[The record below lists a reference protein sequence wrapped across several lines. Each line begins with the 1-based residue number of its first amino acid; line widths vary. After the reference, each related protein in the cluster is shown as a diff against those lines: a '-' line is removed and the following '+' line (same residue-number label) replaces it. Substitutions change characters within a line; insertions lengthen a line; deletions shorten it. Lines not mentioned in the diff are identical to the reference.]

1 MIRIMKLDTIY
12 NIIRCKGSTAMLA
25 ALTLLTAC
33 SDDLTNGSGG
43 INSGKPFELQAQIQQ
58 ENVTRANDNG
68 FADGDQ
74 IGVFVVNY
82 DNETTVPLLQLSGNH
97 ADNVRFTYDDNEYK
111 WTGSYQLYWK
121 DNKTP
126 IDVYGYY
133 PFISQISSITEQPFS
148 VERNQRDTK
157 NGEKMSGYEKSDFLW
172 AKAENIAPTE
182 ETIILKHRHIMA
194 GIEVTLVEGNGFAE
208 GEWTDAEKNVLVQ
221 NIFMTGTVN
230 LRDGSVTTSGSADNT
245 SIIPQESKGKYRAV
259 VLPQTVA
266 TGTSLFVVTVDGK
279 AMPFSR
285 TEAMD
290 YVRGKL
296 HKFTFEVNKTAA
308 SGDYELK
315 LLSDAIVNWE
325 NDPLSHNGTA
335 REYITVHVEE
345 GEYLGDV
352 IKRMG
357 IEDPSLIKN
366 LKLTGCIDDLGSF
379 DFIRSDIPNLEAINM
394 KDLRTKH
401 MPSHHRWYGEGT
413 DEYDQPNFADDYI
426 PGGWGDH
433 TDNPSVYK
441 SAFENMKYLQYV
453 VWPDHLKGIGDL
465 AFAGCPLRG
474 SIILPEGLKHIGS
487 DVFGAYGHRPNN
499 LTGELYIPSSVEY
512 IGNNVFG
519 GYDGQLCYISGE
531 VVLPREMKFLGNA
544 FYNCPR
550 LTGTI
555 RIPEG
560 LTEVNAFM
568 APNMTGDVIIP
579 QGVKKVNGIG
589 GQPSSIYFPEGVE
602 EIGTL
607 WSFDFYY
614 CFLAYKDTP
623 LRFLKGDLKLPSTLK
638 KIGDAAFYGANISH
652 VNIPRKIEIIPQ
664 LSFAYTSLIDTLTIP
679 SNVVQIK
686 DKAFAGNKYLNAII
700 LPEKL
705 EQIWGNC
712 MDGCWSLDYI
722 QCNAKV
728 PPLVEGGEFTGL
740 EKNNFTL
747 VVPEGSVDAYRNA
760 PGWKEFKRISAYRN
774 FVCRPMKGKLLN
786 KANTRTVILN
796 ADGNWEMTHCPS
808 WVHVDKTSGYKKTE
822 LTVIIDALAHGSANR
837 ADSVVFTLTDKV
849 DEEGHPITCYYKV
862 EQFDYEHE
870 EDSQLQLQKHTKGNG
885 INIVFIGDGYDA
897 EDIAT
902 RAYLNDIEEGM
913 EYFFAIEPYKTYKDY
928 FDVYIDFPLSY
939 ESGVCSSVNIWRTTK
954 FDTTYGAG
962 AGGRLKVNF
971 DDMMS
976 YVLNDVTGTVVNND
990 NVNQTL
996 IITILNSDVY
1006 EGLTC
1011 MWSSGAAIAA
1021 VPHSRYAYPNDYRGV
1036 IQHEAGGHGFGKLAD
1051 EYIYHRENIHR
1062 CPCICC
1068 PHVDDFNWG
1077 KSIGWYRNASLNGRY
1092 KEIDWTHLIFD
1103 DRYQDIVDIYDGA
1116 YYHSNGVYRSEL
1128 NSCMNNNVP
1137 YYSTISRQEMVER
1150 IMKYS
1155 GGTFDFETF
1164 VSKDSREMGDKFQ
1177 TRSGSA
1183 GSSSQAIEGNAPII
1197 VKGSPLKNLKRKV
1210 KYNTKKQEAR

>member
-1 MIRIMKLDTIY
+1 MLRIMKSNTIY
-12 NIIRCKGSTAMLA
+12 NIRSKGCAAMMA
-25 ALTLLTAC
+25 ALAVFSAC
-33 SDDLTNGSGG
+33 SDDLTNGTSLNGSGQ
-43 INSGKPFELQAQIQQ
+43 KLELQANIQQ
-58 ENVTRANDNG
+58 ENVSRANDNG

-82 DNETTVPLLQLSGNH
+82 ENETTAPVLQLSGNH

-111 WTGSYQLYWK
+111 WNGSYQLYWK

-126 IDVYGYY
+126 IGVYGYY

-172 AKAENIAPTE
+172 AKAEHIAPTDA
-182 ETIILKHRHIMA
+182 TIILKHRHIMA
-194 GIEVTLVEGNGFAE
+194 GIEVTLVEGTGFAD

-221 NIFMTGTVN
+221 NIVMAGTVN
-230 LRDGSVTTSGSADNT
+230 LRDGSVTPSGSAAGT
-245 SIIPQESKGKYRAV
+245 SIIPQEAQGKYRAV
-259 VLPQTVA
+259 VLPQSVA
-266 TGTSLFVVTVDGK
+266 GGTPLFVVTVDGK

-285 TEAMD
+285 SETMD
-290 YVRGKL
+290 YMRGKL
-296 HKFTFEVNKTAA
+296 HKFTFEVNKTAT

-357 IEDPSLIKN
+357 ISDPSLIKN
-366 LKLTGCIDDLGSF
+366 LKLTGCIDRKDNF
-379 DFIRSDIPNLEAINM
+379 DYIRKSMPYLEAINL
-394 KDLRTKH
+394 KELRTKD
-401 MPSHHRWYGEGT
+401 MPSRSHNAGGGT
-413 DEYDQPNFADDYI
+413 DEYGQPNYADDYL
-426 PGGWGDH
+426 
-433 TDNPSVYK
+433 PSL
-441 SAFENMKYLQYV
+441 AFENLLYLQYV
-453 VWPDHLKGIGDL
+453 VWPDHIKGIGNGAL
-465 AFAGCPLRG
+465 AGCPLRG
-474 SIILPEGLKHIGS
+474 SLILPEGLKYIGG
-487 DVFGAYGHRPNN
+487 DAFGAYGHQQNN
-499 LTGELYIPSSVEY
+499 LTGELYIPSTVEY
-512 IGNNVFG
+512 IGNNIFG
-519 GYDGQLCYISGE
+519 GYDSQLCYISGE
-531 VVLPREMKFLGNA
+531 VVLPHEMKYLGSA
-544 FYNCPR
+544 FFNCPR

-555 RIPEG
+555 RIPDG
-560 LTEVNAFM
+560 ITEVNAFM

-607 WSFDFYY
+607 WSFDYNY
-614 CFLAYKDTP
+614 GHVAYNSTP

-638 KIGDAAFYGANISH
+638 KIGDGAFYGANISH
-652 VNIPRKIEIIPQ
+652 VRIPEGIEIIPKY
-664 LSFAYTSLIDTLTIP
+664 SFGYTSLTDTLTIP
-679 SNVVQIK
+679 NSVVQIK
-686 DKAFAGNKYLNAII
+686 ESAFRNCKYLNAII
-700 LPEKL
+700 LPENL
-705 EQIWGNC
+705 TQIWGDC
-712 MDGCWSLDYI
+712 MNGCWSLDYI
-722 QCNAKV
+722 QCNAKE
-728 PPLVEGGEFTGL
+728 PPLVEGGEFTGI

-774 FVCRPMKGKLLN
+774 FVCRPMKAKLLN
-786 KANTRTVILN
+786 KSNVRSVILN
-796 ADGNWEMTHCPS
+796 ADGNWEMTSCPS
-808 WVHVDKTSGYKKTE
+808 WVHVDKTSGNKKTE
-822 LTVIIDALAHGSANR
+822 LSVTIDALAKGAGNR
-837 ADSVVFTLTDKV
+837 EGEVVFTLKDKV
-849 DEEGHPITCYYKV
+849 DEKGNAITCNYV
-862 EQFDYEHE
+862 VQQFDYEHE
-870 EDSQLQLQKHTKGNG
+870 EDSQVQLLKHTKGNG
-885 INIVFIGDGYDA
+885 VRIVFIGDGYDA

-902 RAYLNDIEEGM
+902 RAYLNDVEEGM
-913 EYFFAIEPYKTYKDY
+913 EYFFGIEPYKTYKEY
-928 FDVYIDFPLSY
+928 FDVYIDFPMSY
-939 ESGVCSSVNIWRTTK
+939 ESGVCSNVNIWRTTK

-962 AGGRLKVNF
+962 NNGRLKVNF

-976 YVLNDVTGTVVNND
+976 YVMNDVAGTVVNAE
-990 NVNQTL
+990 NVNKTL
-996 IITILNSDVY
+996 IISILNSDVY

-1011 MWSSGAAIAA
+1011 MWSTGAAIAA
-1021 VPHSRYAYPNDYRGV
+1021 VPHSRYGYPNDYRGL

-1051 EYIYHRENIHR
+1051 EYIYHRANIHR

-1077 KSIGWYRNASLNGRY
+1077 KSIGWYRNVSLNGRHR
-1092 KEIDWTHLIFD
+1092 EVDWSHLIFD
-1103 DRYQDIVDIYDGA
+1103 DRYQDIVDIYEGGF
-1116 YYHSNGVYRSEL
+1116 YHSEGVYRSEL

-1137 YYSTISRQEMVER
+1137 YYSTVSRQEMVER

-1164 VSKDSREMGDKFQ
+1164 VSKDSREMGDKFL

-1183 GSSSQAIEGNAPII
+1183 GGASQAIEGNAPMV

-1210 KYNTKKQEAR
+1210 KYNTKKQIAR

>member
-1 MIRIMKLDTIY
+1 MKSNTIY
-12 NIIRCKGSTAMLA
+12 NIIRYKAGAVLVSALA
-25 ALTLLTAC
+25 LFSAC
-33 SDDLTNGSGG
+33 SDDLTSGG
-43 INSGKPFELQAQIQQ
+43 DINSGKPLDLQANIQQ

-82 DNETTVPLLQLSGNH
+82 ENETTAPLLQLSGNH

-111 WTGSYQLYWK
+111 WNGSYQLYWK

-172 AKAENIAPTE
+172 AKAEHIAPTDA
-182 ETIILKHRHIMA
+182 TIILKHHHIMA
-194 GIEVTLVEGNGFAE
+194 GIEVTLVEGTGFAD

-221 NIFMTGTVN
+221 NVLMSGTVN
-230 LRDGSVTTSGSADNT
+230 LQDGSVTPVGSAVNT

-266 TGTSLFVVTVDGK
+266 AGTKLFVVTVAGK
-279 AMPFSR
+279 ALPFSR

-290 YVRGKL
+290 YMRGKL
-296 HKFTFEVNKTAA
+296 HKFTFAVNKTAA

-357 IEDPSLIKN
+357 IADPNLIKN
-366 LKLTGCIDDLGSF
+366 LKLTGCIDRKDNF
-379 DFIRSDIPNLEAINM
+379 DYIRNSMPYLEAINM
-394 KDLRTKH
+394 KELRTKQ
-401 MPSHHRWYGEGT
+401 MPSRSHNAGGGT
-413 DEYDQPNFADDYI
+413 DQYGQPNYADDYL
-426 PGGWGDH
+426 
-433 TDNPSVYK
+433 PSL
-441 SAFENMKYLQYV
+441 AFENLLYLQYV
-453 VWPDHLKGIGDL
+453 VWPDHIKGIGNGAL
-465 AFAGCPLRG
+465 AGCPLRG
-474 SIILPEGLKHIGS
+474 SLILPEGLKYIGG
-487 DVFGAYGHRPNN
+487 DAFGAYGHQQNN
-499 LTGELYIPSSVEY
+499 LTGELYIPSTVEY
-512 IGNNVFG
+512 IGNNIFG
-519 GYDGQLCYISGE
+519 GYDSQLCYISGE
-531 VVLPREMKFLGNA
+531 VVLPHEMKYLGSA
-544 FYNCPR
+544 FFNCPR

-555 RIPEG
+555 RIPDG
-560 LTEVNAFM
+560 ITEVNAFM

-607 WSFDFYY
+607 WSFDYNY
-614 CFLAYKDTP
+614 GHVAYNSTP

-638 KIGDAAFYGANISH
+638 KIGDGAFYGANISH
-652 VNIPRKIEIIPQ
+652 VRIPEGIEIIPKY
-664 LSFAYTSLIDTLTIP
+664 SFGYTSLTDTLTIP
-679 SNVVQIK
+679 NSVVQIK
-686 DKAFAGNKYLNAII
+686 ESAFRNCKYLNAII

-722 QCNAKV
+722 QCNAKE
-728 PPLVEGGEFTGL
+728 PPLVEGGEFTGI

-747 VVPEGSVDAYRNA
+747 VVPEGSVEAYRNA

-774 FVCRPMKGKLLN
+774 FVCRPMKAKLLN
-786 KANTRTVILN
+786 KANTRTVVLN
-796 ADGNWEMTHCPS
+796 ADGNWEMTSCPS
-808 WVHVDKTSGYKKTE
+808 WVHVDKTSGNKKTE
-822 LTVIIDALAHGSANR
+822 LSVTIDALAKGAGNR
-837 ADSVVFTLTDKV
+837 KDSVVFTLKDKV
-849 DEEGHPITCYYKV
+849 DENGKPITCYYKV
-862 EQFDYEHE
+862 EQFDSEYD
-870 EDSQLQLQKHTKGNG
+870 EDGQLQLQAHTKGNG
-885 INIVFIGDGYDA
+885 VKIVFIGDGYDA

-902 RAYLNDIEEGM
+902 RAYLNDVEEGM
-913 EYFFAIEPYKTYKDY
+913 EYFFGIEPYKTYKDY
-928 FDVYIDFPLSY
+928 FDVYIDFPMSY
-939 ESGVCSSVNIWRTTK
+939 ESGVCSNVNIWRTTK

-962 AGGRLKVNF
+962 NNGRLKVNF

-976 YVLNDVTGTVVNND
+976 YVLNDVTGTVVND
-990 NVNQTL
+990 ANVNQTL

-1011 MWSSGAAIAA
+1011 MWNTGAAIAA
-1021 VPHSRYAYPNDYRGV
+1021 VPHSRYGYPNDFRGL

-1051 EYIYHRENIHR
+1051 EYVYHRANIHR

-1077 KSIGWYRNASLNGRY
+1077 KSIGWYRNVSLNGRHR
-1092 KEIDWTHLIFD
+1092 EVDWSHLIFD
-1103 DRYQDIVDIYDGA
+1103 DRYQDIVDIYEGGF
-1116 YYHSNGVYRSEL
+1116 YHSEGVYRSEL

-1164 VSKDSREMGDKFQ
+1164 VSKDSREMGEKFL

-1183 GSSSQAIEGNAPII
+1183 GSASHAIEGNAPVV
-1197 VKGSPLKNLKRKV
+1197 VKGSPLKDLKRKV
-1210 KYNTKKQEAR
+1210 KYNTKKQIAR

>member
-1 MIRIMKLDTIY
+1 MM
-12 NIIRCKGSTAMLA
+12 A
-25 ALTLLTAC
+25 ALAVFSAC
-33 SDDLTNGSGG
+33 SDDLTNGTSLNGSGQ
-43 INSGKPFELQAQIQQ
+43 KLELQANIQQ
-58 ENVTRANDNG
+58 ENVSRANDNG

-82 DNETTVPLLQLSGNH
+82 ENETTAPVLQLSGNH

-111 WTGSYQLYWK
+111 WNGSYQLYWK

-172 AKAENIAPTE
+172 AKAEHIAPTDA
-182 ETIILKHRHIMA
+182 TIILKHRHIMA
-194 GIEVTLVEGNGFAE
+194 GIEVTLVEGTGFAD

-221 NIFMTGTVN
+221 NIVKAGTVN
-230 LRDGSVTTSGSADNT
+230 LRDGSVTPSGSAAGT
-245 SIIPQESKGKYRAV
+245 SIIPQEAQGKYRAV
-259 VLPQTVA
+259 VLPQSVA
-266 TGTSLFVVTVDGK
+266 GGTPLFVVTVDGK

-285 TEAMD
+285 SETMD
-290 YVRGKL
+290 YMRGKL
-296 HKFTFEVNKTAA
+296 HKFTFEVNKTAT

-357 IEDPSLIKN
+357 ISDPSLIKN
-366 LKLTGCIDDLGSF
+366 LKLTGCIDRKDNF
-379 DFIRSDIPNLEAINM
+379 DYIRKSMPYLEAINL
-394 KDLRTKH
+394 KELRTKD
-401 MPSHHRWYGEGT
+401 MPSRSHNAGGGT
-413 DEYDQPNFADDYI
+413 DEYGQPNYADDYL
-426 PGGWGDH
+426 
-433 TDNPSVYK
+433 PSL
-441 SAFENMKYLQYV
+441 AFENLLYLQYV
-453 VWPDHLKGIGDL
+453 VWPDHIKGIGNGAL
-465 AFAGCPLRG
+465 AGCPLRG
-474 SIILPEGLKHIGS
+474 SLILPEGLKYIGG
-487 DVFGAYGHRPNN
+487 DAFGAYGHQQNN
-499 LTGELYIPSSVEY
+499 LTGELYIPSTVEY
-512 IGNNVFG
+512 IGNNIFG
-519 GYDGQLCYISGE
+519 GYDSQLCYISGE
-531 VVLPREMKFLGNA
+531 VVLPHEMKYLGSA
-544 FYNCPR
+544 FFNCPR

-555 RIPEG
+555 RIPDG
-560 LTEVNAFM
+560 ITEVNAFM

-607 WSFDFYY
+607 WSFDYNY
-614 CFLAYKDTP
+614 GHVAYNSTP

-638 KIGDAAFYGANISH
+638 KIGDGAFYGANISH
-652 VNIPRKIEIIPQ
+652 VRIPEGIEIIPKY
-664 LSFAYTSLIDTLTIP
+664 SFGYTSLTDTLTIP
-679 SNVVQIK
+679 NSVVQIK
-686 DKAFAGNKYLNAII
+686 ESAFRNCKYLNAII
-700 LPEKL
+700 LPENL
-705 EQIWGNC
+705 TQIWGDC
-712 MDGCWSLDYI
+712 MNGCWSLDYI
-722 QCNAKV
+722 QCNAKE
-728 PPLVEGGEFTGL
+728 PPLVEGGEFTGI

-774 FVCRPMKGKLLN
+774 FVCRPMKAKLLN
-786 KANTRTVILN
+786 KSNVRSVILN
-796 ADGNWEMTHCPS
+796 ADGNWEMTSCPS
-808 WVHVDKTSGYKKTE
+808 WVHVDKTSGNKKTE
-822 LTVIIDALAHGSANR
+822 LSVTIDALAKGAGNR
-837 ADSVVFTLTDKV
+837 EGEVVFTLKDKV
-849 DEEGHPITCYYKV
+849 DEKGNAITCNYV
-862 EQFDYEHE
+862 VQQFDYEHE
-870 EDSQLQLQKHTKGNG
+870 EDSQVQLLKHTKGNG
-885 INIVFIGDGYDA
+885 VKIVFIGDGYDA

-902 RAYLNDIEEGM
+902 RAYLNDVEEGM
-913 EYFFAIEPYKTYKDY
+913 EYFFGIEPYKTYKEY
-928 FDVYIDFPLSY
+928 FDVYIDFPMSY
-939 ESGVCSSVNIWRTTK
+939 ESGVCSNVNIWRTTK

-962 AGGRLKVNF
+962 NNGRLKVNF

-976 YVLNDVTGTVVNND
+976 YVMNDVAGTVVNAE
-990 NVNQTL
+990 NVNKTL
-996 IITILNSDVY
+996 IISILNSDVY

-1011 MWSSGAAIAA
+1011 MWSTGAAIAA
-1021 VPHSRYAYPNDYRGV
+1021 VPHSRYGYPNDYRGL

-1051 EYIYHRENIHR
+1051 EYIYHRANIHR

-1077 KSIGWYRNASLNGRY
+1077 KSIGWYRNVSLNGRHR
-1092 KEIDWTHLIFD
+1092 EVDWSHLIFD
-1103 DRYQDIVDIYDGA
+1103 DRYQDIVDIYEGGF
-1116 YYHSNGVYRSEL
+1116 YHSEGVYRSEL

-1137 YYSTISRQEMVER
+1137 YYSTVSRQEMVER

-1164 VSKDSREMGDKFQ
+1164 VSKDSREMGDKFL

-1183 GSSSQAIEGNAPII
+1183 GGASQAIEGNAPMV

-1210 KYNTKKQEAR
+1210 KYNTKKQIAR

>member
-1 MIRIMKLDTIY
+1 MM
-12 NIIRCKGSTAMLA
+12 A
-25 ALTLLTAC
+25 ALAVFSAC
-33 SDDLTNGSGG
+33 SDDLTNGTSLNGSGQ
-43 INSGKPFELQAQIQQ
+43 KLELQANIQQ
-58 ENVTRANDNG
+58 ENVSRANDNG

-82 DNETTVPLLQLSGNH
+82 ENETTAPVLQLSGNH

-111 WTGSYQLYWK
+111 WNGSYQLYWK

-172 AKAENIAPTE
+172 AKAEHIAPTDA
-182 ETIILKHRHIMA
+182 TIILKHRHIMA
-194 GIEVTLVEGNGFAE
+194 GIEVTLVEGTGFAD

-221 NIFMTGTVN
+221 NIVMAGTVN
-230 LRDGSVTTSGSADNT
+230 LRDGSVTPSGSAAGT
-245 SIIPQESKGKYRAV
+245 SIIPQEAQGKYRAV
-259 VLPQTVA
+259 VLPQSVA
-266 TGTSLFVVTVDGK
+266 GGTPLFVVTVDGK

-285 TEAMD
+285 SETMD
-290 YVRGKL
+290 YMRGKL
-296 HKFTFEVNKTAA
+296 HKFTFEVNKTAT

-315 LLSDAIVNWE
+315 LISDAIVNWE

-357 IEDPSLIKN
+357 ISDPSLIKN
-366 LKLTGCIDDLGSF
+366 LKLTGCIDRKDNF
-379 DFIRSDIPNLEAINM
+379 DYIRKSMPYLEAINL
-394 KDLRTKH
+394 KELRTKD
-401 MPSHHRWYGEGT
+401 MPSRSHNAGGGT
-413 DEYDQPNFADDYI
+413 DEYGQPNYADDYL
-426 PGGWGDH
+426 
-433 TDNPSVYK
+433 PSL
-441 SAFENMKYLQYV
+441 AFENLLYLQYV
-453 VWPDHLKGIGDL
+453 VWPDHIKGIGNGAL
-465 AFAGCPLRG
+465 AGCPLRG
-474 SIILPEGLKHIGS
+474 SLILPEGLKYIGG
-487 DVFGAYGHRPNN
+487 DAFGAYGHQQNN
-499 LTGELYIPSSVEY
+499 LTGELYIPSTVEY
-512 IGNNVFG
+512 IGNNIFG
-519 GYDGQLCYISGE
+519 GYDSQLCYISGE
-531 VVLPREMKFLGNA
+531 VVLPHEMKYLGSA
-544 FYNCPR
+544 FFNCPR

-555 RIPEG
+555 RIPDG
-560 LTEVNAFM
+560 ITEVNAFM

-607 WSFDFYY
+607 WSFDYNY
-614 CFLAYKDTP
+614 GHVAYNSTP

-638 KIGDAAFYGANISH
+638 KIGDGAFYGANISH
-652 VNIPRKIEIIPQ
+652 VRIPEGIEIIPKY
-664 LSFAYTSLIDTLTIP
+664 SFGYTSLTDTLTIP
-679 SNVVQIK
+679 NSVVQIK
-686 DKAFAGNKYLNAII
+686 ESAFRNCKYLNAII
-700 LPEKL
+700 LPENL
-705 EQIWGNC
+705 TQIWGDC
-712 MDGCWSLDYI
+712 MNGCWSLDYI
-722 QCNAKV
+722 QCNAKE
-728 PPLVEGGEFTGL
+728 PPLVEGGEFTGI

-774 FVCRPMKGKLLN
+774 FVCRPMKAKLLN
-786 KANTRTVILN
+786 KSNVRSVILN
-796 ADGNWEMTHCPS
+796 ADGNWEMTSCPS
-808 WVHVDKTSGYKKTE
+808 WVHVDKTSGNKKTE
-822 LTVIIDALAHGSANR
+822 LSVTIDALAKGAGNR
-837 ADSVVFTLTDKV
+837 EGEVVFTLKDKV
-849 DEEGHPITCYYKV
+849 DEKGNAITCNYV
-862 EQFDYEHE
+862 VQQFDYEHE
-870 EDSQLQLQKHTKGNG
+870 EDSQVQLLKHTKGNG
-885 INIVFIGDGYDA
+885 VKIVFIGDGYDA

-902 RAYLNDIEEGM
+902 RAYLNDVEEGM
-913 EYFFAIEPYKTYKDY
+913 EYFFGIEPYKTYKEY
-928 FDVYIDFPLSY
+928 FDVYIDFPMSY
-939 ESGVCSSVNIWRTTK
+939 ESGVCSNVNIWRTTK

-962 AGGRLKVNF
+962 NNGRLKVNF

-976 YVLNDVTGTVVNND
+976 YVMNDVAGTVVNAE
-990 NVNQTL
+990 NVNKTL
-996 IITILNSDVY
+996 IISILNSDVY

-1011 MWSSGAAIAA
+1011 MWSTGAAIAA
-1021 VPHSRYAYPNDYRGV
+1021 VPHSRYGYPNDYRGL

-1051 EYIYHRENIHR
+1051 EYIYHRANIHR

-1077 KSIGWYRNASLNGRY
+1077 KSIGWYRNVSLNGRHR
-1092 KEIDWTHLIFD
+1092 EVDWSHLIFD
-1103 DRYQDIVDIYDGA
+1103 DRYQDIVDIYEGGF
-1116 YYHSNGVYRSEL
+1116 YHSEGVYRSEL

-1137 YYSTISRQEMVER
+1137 YYSTVSRQEMVER

-1164 VSKDSREMGDKFQ
+1164 VSKDSREMGDKFL

-1183 GSSSQAIEGNAPII
+1183 GGASQAIEGNAPMV

-1210 KYNTKKQEAR
+1210 KYNTKKQIAR

>member
-1 MIRIMKLDTIY
+1 MM
-12 NIIRCKGSTAMLA
+12 A
-25 ALTLLTAC
+25 ALAVFSAC
-33 SDDLTNGSGG
+33 SDDLTNGTSLNGSGQ
-43 INSGKPFELQAQIQQ
+43 KLELQANIQQ
-58 ENVTRANDNG
+58 ENVSRANDNG

-82 DNETTVPLLQLSGNH
+82 ENETTAPVLQLSGNH

-111 WTGSYQLYWK
+111 WNGSYQLYWK

-172 AKAENIAPTE
+172 AKAEHIAPTDA
-182 ETIILKHRHIMA
+182 TIILKHRHIMA
-194 GIEVTLVEGNGFAE
+194 GIEVTLVEGTGFAD

-221 NIFMTGTVN
+221 NIVMAGTVN
-230 LRDGSVTTSGSADNT
+230 LRDGSVTPSGSAAGT
-245 SIIPQESKGKYRAV
+245 SIIPQEAQGKYRAV
-259 VLPQTVA
+259 VLPQSVA
-266 TGTSLFVVTVDGK
+266 GGTPLFVVTVDGK

-285 TEAMD
+285 SETMD
-290 YVRGKL
+290 YMRGKL
-296 HKFTFEVNKTAA
+296 HKFTFEVNKTAT

-357 IEDPSLIKN
+357 ISDPSLIKN
-366 LKLTGCIDDLGSF
+366 LKLTGCIDRKDNF
-379 DFIRSDIPNLEAINM
+379 DYIRKSMPYLEAINL
-394 KDLRTKH
+394 KELRTKD
-401 MPSHHRWYGEGT
+401 MPSRSHNAGGGT
-413 DEYDQPNFADDYI
+413 DEYGQPNYADDYL
-426 PGGWGDH
+426 
-433 TDNPSVYK
+433 PSL
-441 SAFENMKYLQYV
+441 AFENLLYLQYV
-453 VWPDHLKGIGDL
+453 VWPDHIKGIGNGAL
-465 AFAGCPLRG
+465 AGCPLRG
-474 SIILPEGLKHIGS
+474 SLILPEGLKYIGG
-487 DVFGAYGHRPNN
+487 DAFGAYGHQQNN
-499 LTGELYIPSSVEY
+499 LTGELYIPSTVEY
-512 IGNNVFG
+512 IGNNIFG
-519 GYDGQLCYISGE
+519 GYDSQLCYISGE
-531 VVLPREMKFLGNA
+531 VVLPHEMKYLGSA
-544 FYNCPR
+544 FFNCPR

-555 RIPEG
+555 RIPDG
-560 LTEVNAFM
+560 ITEVNAFM

-607 WSFDFYY
+607 WSFDYNY
-614 CFLAYKDTP
+614 GHVAYNSTP

-638 KIGDAAFYGANISH
+638 KIGDGAFYGANISH
-652 VNIPRKIEIIPQ
+652 VRIPEGIEIIPKY
-664 LSFAYTSLIDTLTIP
+664 SFGYTSLTDTLTIP
-679 SNVVQIK
+679 NSVVQIK
-686 DKAFAGNKYLNAII
+686 ESAFRNCKYLNAII
-700 LPEKL
+700 LPENL
-705 EQIWGNC
+705 TQIWGDC
-712 MDGCWSLDYI
+712 MNGCWSLDYI
-722 QCNAKV
+722 QCNAKE
-728 PPLVEGGEFTGL
+728 PPLVEGGEFTGI

-774 FVCRPMKGKLLN
+774 FVCRPMKAKLLN
-786 KANTRTVILN
+786 KSNVRSVILN
-796 ADGNWEMTHCPS
+796 ADGNWEMTSCPS
-808 WVHVDKTSGYKKTE
+808 WVHVDKTSGNKKTE
-822 LTVIIDALAHGSANR
+822 LSVTIDALAKGAGNR
-837 ADSVVFTLTDKV
+837 EGEVVFTLKDKV
-849 DEEGHPITCYYKV
+849 DEKGNAITCNYV
-862 EQFDYEHE
+862 VQQFDYEHE
-870 EDSQLQLQKHTKGNG
+870 EDSQVQLLKHTKGNG
-885 INIVFIGDGYDA
+885 VKIVFIGDGYDA

-902 RAYLNDIEEGM
+902 RAYLNDVEEGM
-913 EYFFAIEPYKTYKDY
+913 EYFFGIEPYKTYKEY
-928 FDVYIDFPLSY
+928 FDVYIDFPMSY
-939 ESGVCSSVNIWRTTK
+939 ESGVCSNVNIWRTTK

-962 AGGRLKVNF
+962 NNGRLKVNF

-976 YVLNDVTGTVVNND
+976 YVMNDVAGTVVNAE
-990 NVNQTL
+990 NVNKTL
-996 IITILNSDVY
+996 IISILNSDVY

-1011 MWSSGAAIAA
+1011 MWSTGAAIAA
-1021 VPHSRYAYPNDYRGV
+1021 VPHSRYGYPNDYRGL

-1051 EYIYHRENIHR
+1051 EYIYHRANIHR

-1077 KSIGWYRNASLNGRY
+1077 KSIGWYRNVSLNGRHR
-1092 KEIDWTHLIFD
+1092 EVDWSHLIFD
-1103 DRYQDIVDIYDGA
+1103 DRYQDIVDIYEGG
-1116 YYHSNGVYRSEL
+1116 YYHSDGVYRSEL

-1137 YYSTISRQEMVER
+1137 YYSTISRQEIVER
-1150 IMKYS
+1150 IMRYS

-1164 VSKDSREMGDKFQ
+1164 VSKDSREMGDKFL
-1177 TRSGSA
+1177 TRSSFA

-1210 KYNTKKQEAR
+1210 KYNTKKQIAR

>member
-1 MIRIMKLDTIY
+1 MM
-12 NIIRCKGSTAMLA
+12 A
-25 ALTLLTAC
+25 ALAVFSAC
-33 SDDLTNGSGG
+33 SDDLTNGTSLNGSGQ
-43 INSGKPFELQAQIQQ
+43 KLELQANIQQ
-58 ENVTRANDNG
+58 ENVSRANDNG

-82 DNETTVPLLQLSGNH
+82 ENETTAPVLQLSGNH

-111 WTGSYQLYWK
+111 WNGSYQLYWK

-172 AKAENIAPTE
+172 AKAEHIAPTDA
-182 ETIILKHRHIMA
+182 TIILKHRHIMA
-194 GIEVTLVEGNGFAE
+194 GIEVTLVEGTGFAD

-221 NIFMTGTVN
+221 NIVMAGTVN
-230 LRDGSVTTSGSADNT
+230 LRDGSVTPSGSAAGT
-245 SIIPQESKGKYRAV
+245 SIIPQEAQGKYRAV
-259 VLPQTVA
+259 VLPQSVA
-266 TGTSLFVVTVDGK
+266 GGTPLFVVTVDGK

-285 TEAMD
+285 SETMD
-290 YVRGKL
+290 YMRGKL
-296 HKFTFEVNKTAA
+296 HKFTFEVNKTAT

-357 IEDPSLIKN
+357 ISDPSLIKN
-366 LKLTGCIDDLGSF
+366 LKLTGCIDRKDNF
-379 DFIRSDIPNLEAINM
+379 DYIRKSMPYLEAINL
-394 KDLRTKH
+394 KELRTKD
-401 MPSHHRWYGEGT
+401 MPSRSHNAGGGT
-413 DEYDQPNFADDYI
+413 DEYGQPNYADDYL
-426 PGGWGDH
+426 
-433 TDNPSVYK
+433 PSL
-441 SAFENMKYLQYV
+441 AFENLLYLQYV
-453 VWPDHLKGIGDL
+453 VWPDHIKGIGNGAL
-465 AFAGCPLRG
+465 AGCPLRG
-474 SIILPEGLKHIGS
+474 SLILPEGLKYIGG
-487 DVFGAYGHRPNN
+487 DAFGAYGHQQNN
-499 LTGELYIPSSVEY
+499 LTGELYIPSTVEY
-512 IGNNVFG
+512 IGNNIFG
-519 GYDGQLCYISGE
+519 GYDSQLCYISGE
-531 VVLPREMKFLGNA
+531 VVLPHEMKYLGSA
-544 FYNCPR
+544 FFNCPR

-555 RIPEG
+555 RIPDG
-560 LTEVNAFM
+560 ITEVNAFM

-607 WSFDFYY
+607 WSFDYNY
-614 CFLAYKDTP
+614 GHVAYNSTP

-638 KIGDAAFYGANISH
+638 KIGDGAFYGANISH
-652 VNIPRKIEIIPQ
+652 VRIPEGIEIIPKY
-664 LSFAYTSLIDTLTIP
+664 SFGYTSLTDTLTIP
-679 SNVVQIK
+679 NSVVQIK
-686 DKAFAGNKYLNAII
+686 ESAFRNCKYLNAII
-700 LPEKL
+700 LPENL
-705 EQIWGNC
+705 TQIWGDC
-712 MDGCWSLDYI
+712 MNGCWSLDYI
-722 QCNAKV
+722 QCNAKE
-728 PPLVEGGEFTGL
+728 PPLVEGGEFTGI

-774 FVCRPMKGKLLN
+774 FVCRPMKAKLLN
-786 KANTRTVILN
+786 KSNVRSVILN
-796 ADGNWEMTHCPS
+796 ADGNWEMTSCPS
-808 WVHVDKTSGYKKTE
+808 WVHVDKTSGNKKTE
-822 LTVIIDALAHGSANR
+822 LSVTIDALAKGAGNR
-837 ADSVVFTLTDKV
+837 EGEVVFTLKDKV
-849 DEEGHPITCYYKV
+849 DEKGNAITCNYV
-862 EQFDYEHE
+862 VQQFDYEHE
-870 EDSQLQLQKHTKGNG
+870 EDSQVQLLKHTKGNG
-885 INIVFIGDGYDA
+885 VKIVFIGDGYDA

-902 RAYLNDIEEGM
+902 RAYLNDVEEGM
-913 EYFFAIEPYKTYKDY
+913 EYFFGIEPYKTYKEY
-928 FDVYIDFPLSY
+928 FDVYIDFPMSY
-939 ESGVCSSVNIWRTTK
+939 ESGVCSNVNIWRTTK

-962 AGGRLKVNF
+962 NNGRLKVNF

-976 YVLNDVTGTVVNND
+976 YVMNDVAGTVVNAE
-990 NVNQTL
+990 NVNKTL
-996 IITILNSDVY
+996 IISILNSDVY

-1011 MWSSGAAIAA
+1011 MWSTGAAIAA
-1021 VPHSRYAYPNDYRGV
+1021 VPHSRYGYPNDYRGL

-1051 EYIYHRENIHR
+1051 EYIYHRANIHR

-1077 KSIGWYRNASLNGRY
+1077 KSIGWHRNVSLNGRHR
-1092 KEIDWTHLIFD
+1092 EVDWSHLIFD
-1103 DRYQDIVDIYDGA
+1103 DRYQDIVDIYEGGF
-1116 YYHSNGVYRSEL
+1116 YHSEGVYRSEL

-1137 YYSTISRQEMVER
+1137 YYSTVSRQEMVER

-1164 VSKDSREMGDKFQ
+1164 VSKDSREMGDKFL

-1183 GSSSQAIEGNAPII
+1183 GGASQAIEGNAPMV

-1210 KYNTKKQEAR
+1210 KYNTKKQIAR

>member
-1 MIRIMKLDTIY
+1 MM
-12 NIIRCKGSTAMLA
+12 A
-25 ALTLLTAC
+25 ALAVFSAC
-33 SDDLTNGSGG
+33 SDDLTNGTSLNGSGQ
-43 INSGKPFELQAQIQQ
+43 KLELQANIQQ
-58 ENVTRANDNG
+58 ENVSRANDNG

-82 DNETTVPLLQLSGNH
+82 ENETTAPVLQLSGNH

-111 WTGSYQLYWK
+111 WNGSYQLYWK

-172 AKAENIAPTE
+172 AKAEHIAPTDA
-182 ETIILKHRHIMA
+182 TIILKHRHIMA
-194 GIEVTLVEGNGFAE
+194 GIEVTLVEGTGFAD

-221 NIFMTGTVN
+221 NIVMAGTVN
-230 LRDGSVTTSGSADNT
+230 LRDGSVTPSGSAAGT
-245 SIIPQESKGKYRAV
+245 SIIPQEAQGKYRAV
-259 VLPQTVA
+259 VLPQSVA
-266 TGTSLFVVTVDGK
+266 GGTPLFVVTVDGK

-285 TEAMD
+285 SETMD
-290 YVRGKL
+290 YMRGKL
-296 HKFTFEVNKTAA
+296 HKFTFEVNKTAT

-357 IEDPSLIKN
+357 ISDPSLIKN
-366 LKLTGCIDDLGSF
+366 LKLTGCIDRKDNF
-379 DFIRSDIPNLEAINM
+379 DYIRKSMPYLEAINL
-394 KDLRTKH
+394 KELRTKD
-401 MPSHHRWYGEGT
+401 MPSRSHNAGGGT
-413 DEYDQPNFADDYI
+413 DEYGQPNYADDYL
-426 PGGWGDH
+426 
-433 TDNPSVYK
+433 PSL
-441 SAFENMKYLQYV
+441 AFENLLYLQYV
-453 VWPDHLKGIGDL
+453 VWPDHIKGIGNGAL
-465 AFAGCPLRG
+465 AGCPLRG
-474 SIILPEGLKHIGS
+474 SLILPEGLKYIGG
-487 DVFGAYGHRPNN
+487 DAFGAYGHQQNN
-499 LTGELYIPSSVEY
+499 LTGELYIPSTVEY
-512 IGNNVFG
+512 IGNNIFG
-519 GYDGQLCYISGE
+519 GYDSQLCYISGE
-531 VVLPREMKFLGNA
+531 VVLPHEMKYLGSA
-544 FYNCPR
+544 FFNCPR

-555 RIPEG
+555 RIPDG
-560 LTEVNAFM
+560 ITEVNAFM

-607 WSFDFYY
+607 WSFDYNY
-614 CFLAYKDTP
+614 GHVAYNSTP

-638 KIGDAAFYGANISH
+638 KIGDGAFYGANISH
-652 VNIPRKIEIIPQ
+652 VRIPEGIEIIPKY
-664 LSFAYTSLIDTLTIP
+664 SFGYTSLTDTLTIP
-679 SNVVQIK
+679 NSVVQIK
-686 DKAFAGNKYLNAII
+686 ESAFRNCKYLNAII
-700 LPEKL
+700 LPENL
-705 EQIWGNC
+705 TQIWGDC
-712 MDGCWSLDYI
+712 MNGCWSLDYI
-722 QCNAKV
+722 QCNAKE
-728 PPLVEGGEFTGL
+728 PPLVEGGEFTGI

-774 FVCRPMKGKLLN
+774 FVCRPMKAKLLN
-786 KANTRTVILN
+786 KSNVRSVILN
-796 ADGNWEMTHCPS
+796 ADGNWEMTSCPS
-808 WVHVDKTSGYKKTE
+808 WVHVDKTSGNKKTE
-822 LTVIIDALAHGSANR
+822 LSVTIDALAKGAGNR
-837 ADSVVFTLTDKV
+837 EGEVVFTLKDKV
-849 DEEGHPITCYYKV
+849 DEKGNAITCNYV
-862 EQFDYEHE
+862 VQQFDYEHE
-870 EDSQLQLQKHTKGNG
+870 EDSQVQLLKHTKGNG
-885 INIVFIGDGYDA
+885 VKIVFIGDGYDA

-902 RAYLNDIEEGM
+902 RAYLNDVEEGM
-913 EYFFAIEPYKTYKDY
+913 EYFFGIEPYKTYKEY
-928 FDVYIDFPLSY
+928 FDVYIDFPMSY
-939 ESGVCSSVNIWRTTK
+939 ESGVCSNVNIWRTTK

-962 AGGRLKVNF
+962 NNGRLKVNF

-976 YVLNDVTGTVVNND
+976 YVMNDVAGTVVNAE
-990 NVNQTL
+990 NVNKTL
-996 IITILNSDVY
+996 IISILNSDVY

-1011 MWSSGAAIAA
+1011 MWSTGAAIAA
-1021 VPHSRYAYPNDYRGV
+1021 VPHSRYGYPNDYRGL
-1036 IQHEAGGHGFGKLAD
+1036 IQHEAGGPGFGKLAD
-1051 EYIYHRENIHR
+1051 EYIYHRANIHR

-1077 KSIGWYRNASLNGRY
+1077 KSIGWYRNVSLNGRHR
-1092 KEIDWTHLIFD
+1092 EVDWSHLIFD
-1103 DRYQDIVDIYDGA
+1103 DRYQDIVDIYEGGF
-1116 YYHSNGVYRSEL
+1116 YHSEGVYRSEL

-1137 YYSTISRQEMVER
+1137 YYSTVSRQEMVER

-1164 VSKDSREMGDKFQ
+1164 VSKDSREMGDKFL

-1183 GSSSQAIEGNAPII
+1183 GGASQAIEGNAPMV

-1210 KYNTKKQEAR
+1210 KYNTKKQIAR

>member
-12 NIIRCKGSTAMLA
+12 NIIRCKGSTAILA

-82 DNETTVPLLQLSGNH
+82 DNETTAPLLQLSGNH

-182 ETIILKHRHIMA
+182 EIIILKHRHIMA
-194 GIEVTLVEGNGFAE
+194 GVEVTLVEGNGFAK
-208 GEWTDAEKNVLVQ
+208 GEWTDAEKNILVQ
-221 NIFMTGTVN
+221 NVVMSGTVN
-230 LRDGSVTTSGSADNT
+230 LRDGSVTPSGGADNT
-245 SIIPQESKGKYRAV
+245 SIIPQEAKGKYRAV

-266 TGTSLFVVTVDGK
+266 AGTTLFVVTVDGK

-325 NDPLSHNGTA
+325 NDLLSHNGTA

-345 GEYLGDV
+345 GENLGDV

-366 LKLTGCIDDLGSF
+366 LKLTGCFVGGG
-379 DFIRSDIPNLEAINM
+379 DFNYIRKNMPYLEAINM
-394 KDLRTKH
+394 KDLRTKNIRNYDWEVGWGT
-401 MPSHHRWYGEGT
+401 PPDYG
-413 DEYDQPNFADDYI
+413 PIFADDCL
-426 PGGWGDH
+426 PGCTYDEA
-433 TDNPSVYK
+433 
-441 SAFENMKYLQYV
+441 AFPGMEYLQYV
-453 VWPDHLKGIGDL
+453 VLPDHLKGIGNG

-474 SIILPEGLKHIGS
+474 SLILPEGLKYIGG
-487 DVFGAYGHRPNN
+487 GAFSSNN
-499 LTGELYIPSSVEY
+499 LTGELYIPSTVEY
-512 IGNNVFG
+512 IGDDVLG
-519 GYDGQLCYISGE
+519 GYISGE
-531 VVLPREMKFLGNA
+531 VVLPHEMKFLGNA

-579 QGVKKVNGIG
+579 QGVKKVNGIS

-607 WSFDFYY
+607 WSFDFNYGHV
-614 CFLAYKDTP
+614 AYNNTP

-638 KIGDAAFYGANISH
+638 KIGDGAFYGANISH
-652 VNIPRKIEIIPQ
+652 VSIPEGIEIIPKY
-664 LSFAYTSLIDTLTIP
+664 SFGYTSLTDTLTIP
-679 SNVVQIK
+679 NSVVQIK
-686 DKAFAGNKYLNAII
+686 DFAFRECKHLNAII

-722 QCNAKV
+722 QCNAKE
-728 PPLVEGGEFTGL
+728 PPLVEGGGFSGI

-774 FVCRPMKGKLLN
+774 FVCRPMKAKLLN
-786 KANTRTVILN
+786 KSNVRTVILN
-796 ADGNWEMTHCPS
+796 SDGNWEMTSCPS
-808 WVHVDKTSGYKKTE
+808 WVHVDKTKGYKKTE
-822 LTVIIDALAHGSANR
+822 LTITIDALAKGAGNR
-837 ADSVVFTLTDKV
+837 NDSVVFTLKDKV
-849 DEEGHPITCYYKV
+849 NEEGKPVTCYYKV
-862 EQFDYEHE
+862 EQFDSEYD
-870 EDSQLQLQKHTKGNG
+870 EDGQLQLQAHSKGSG
-885 INIVFIGDGYDA
+885 IKLVFIGDGYDA

-902 RAYLNDIEEGM
+902 RAYLNDVEEGM
-913 EYFFAIEPYKTYKDY
+913 EYFFAIEPFKTYKDY
-928 FDVYIDFPLSY
+928 FDVYIDFPMSY
-939 ESGVCSSVNIWRTTK
+939 ESGVCSNVNIWRTTK

-976 YVLNDVTGTVVNND
+976 YVFNDVTGTVVNND

-1011 MWSSGAAIAA
+1011 MWSTGAAIAA
-1021 VPHSRYAYPNDYRGV
+1021 VPHSRYGYPNDFRGL

-1051 EYIYHRENIHR
+1051 EYIYHRDNIHR
-1062 CPCICC
+1062 CPCFCC
-1068 PHVDDFNWG
+1068 PHVDEFNWG

-1116 YYHSNGVYRSEL
+1116 YYHSDGVYRSEF
-1128 NSCMNNNVP
+1128 NSCMNNNAP

-1164 VSKDSREMGDKFQ
+1164 VSKDSREMSDKFL

-1183 GSSSQAIEGNAPII
+1183 GSSSQAIEGKAPMV

>member
-1 MIRIMKLDTIY
+1 MKSDTIY
-12 NIIRCKGSTAMLA
+12 NIIRCKGSA
-25 ALTLLTAC
+25 ALVSALALFSAC
-33 SDDLTNGSGG
+33 SDDLTSGGG
-43 INSGKPFELQAQIQQ
+43 INSGKPLDLQANIQQ

-82 DNETTVPLLQLSGNH
+82 ENETTAPLLQLSGNH

-194 GIEVTLVEGNGFAE
+194 GIEVTLVEGNGFSE

-221 NIFMTGTVN
+221 NIVMTGTVN
-230 LRDGSVTTSGSADNT
+230 LRDGSVTPTGSADNT
-245 SIIPQESKGKYRAV
+245 SIIPQEAQGKYRAV
-259 VLPQTVA
+259 VLPQTVSA
-266 TGTSLFVVTVDGK
+266 GTSLFVVTVDGK

-345 GEYLGDV
+345 GEYIGDV
-352 IKRMG
+352 INRMG

-366 LKLTGCIDDLGSF
+366 LKLTGCIDNFDSF
-379 DFIRSDIPNLEAINM
+379 LYIRSEIPYLEAINL
-394 KDLRTKH
+394 KELRTKN
-401 MPSHHRWYGEGT
+401 MPSRNIWAGEGT
-413 DEYDQPNFADDYI
+413 DEYGQPYFADDYL
-426 PGGWGDH
+426 PGEHYYGG
-433 TDNPSVYK
+433 
-441 SAFENMKYLQYV
+441 AFENLAYLQYV
-453 VWPDHLKGIGDL
+453 VWPDHLKGIGNG

-474 SIILPEGLKHIGS
+474 SLILPEGLKYLGG
-487 DVFGAYGHRPNN
+487 DAFGAYGHRLNN
-499 LTGELYIPSSVEY
+499 LTGELYIPSTVEY

-519 GYDGQLCYISGE
+519 GYDSQLCYISGE
-531 VVLPREMKFLGNA
+531 VVLPHEMKFLGNA

-555 RIPEG
+555 RIPDG
-560 LTEVNAFM
+560 ITEVNGFA

-602 EIGTL
+602 EIGFEAF
-607 WSFDFYY
+607 WNRSS
-614 CFLAYKDTP
+614 
-623 LRFLKGDLKLPSTLK
+623 LKGDLKLPSTIK
-638 KIGDAAFYGANISH
+638 KIGIRGFSGTQYSH
-652 VNIPRKIEIIPQ
+652 VALPEELEIIE
-664 LSFAYTSLIDTLTIP
+664 SDVFNGCTSLIDTLTIP
-679 SNVVQIK
+679 NSVVQIK
-686 DKAFAGNKYLNAII
+686 GGAFSNCNKLNAII
-700 LPEKL
+700 LPENL
-705 EQIWGNC
+705 SQIWGDC
-712 MDGCWSLDYI
+712 MNGCWSLDFI
-722 QCNAKV
+722 QCNAKE
-728 PPLVEGGEFTGL
+728 PPLVEGGEFTGI

-774 FVCRPMKGKLLN
+774 FVCRPMKAKLLN
-786 KANTRTVILN
+786 KSNVRSVILN
-796 ADGNWEMTHCPS
+796 ADGNWELTSCPS
-808 WVHVDKTSGYKKTE
+808 WVHVDKTSGNKKTE
-822 LTVIIDALAHGSANR
+822 LSITIDALAKGAGNR
-837 ADSVVFTLTDKV
+837 EDKVVFTLKDKV
-849 DEEGHPITCYYKV
+849 DEDGNAITCDYV
-862 EQFDYEHE
+862 VQQFDSEYD
-870 EDSQLQLQKHTKGNG
+870 EDGQLQLQAHTKGNG
-885 INIVFIGDGYDA
+885 VKLVFIGDGYDA

-902 RAYLNDIEEGM
+902 RAYLNDVEEGM
-913 EYFFAIEPYKTYKDY
+913 EYFFGIEPYKTYKDY
-928 FDVYIDFPLSY
+928 FDVYIDFPMSY
-939 ESGVCSSVNIWRTTK
+939 ESGVCSNVNIWRTTK

-962 AGGRLKVNF
+962 NNGRLKVNF

-1011 MWSSGAAIAA
+1011 MWSTGAAIAA
-1021 VPHSRYAYPNDYRGV
+1021 VPHSRYGYPNDYRGL

-1051 EYIYHRENIHR
+1051 EYIYHRANIHR
-1062 CPCICC
+1062 CPCNCC
-1068 PHVDDFNWG
+1068 PHADQLEWG

-1092 KEIDWTHLIFD
+1092 KEIEWTNLIFD

-1116 YYHSNGVYRSEL
+1116 YYHSDGVYRSEL

-1164 VSKDSREMGDKFQ
+1164 VSKDSREMGDKFL
-1177 TRSGSA
+1177 TRSGSV
-1183 GSSSQAIEGNAPII
+1183 GGTSQAIEGNAPMV

>member
-1 MIRIMKLDTIY
+1 MKSNTIY
-12 NIIRCKGSTAMLA
+12 NIIRYKAGAVLVSALA
-25 ALTLLTAC
+25 LFSAC
-33 SDDLTNGSGG
+33 SDDLTSGG
-43 INSGKPFELQAQIQQ
+43 DINSGKPLDLQANIQQ

-82 DNETTVPLLQLSGNH
+82 ENETTAPLLQLSGNH

-111 WTGSYQLYWK
+111 WNGSYQLYWK

-172 AKAENIAPTE
+172 AKAEHIAPTDA
-182 ETIILKHRHIMA
+182 TIILKHHHIMA
-194 GIEVTLVEGNGFAE
+194 GIEVTLVEGTGFAD

-221 NIFMTGTVN
+221 NVLMSGTVN
-230 LRDGSVTTSGSADNT
+230 LQDGSVTPVGSAVNT

-259 VLPQTVA
+259 VLPQSVA
-266 TGTSLFVVTVDGK
+266 GGTPLFVVTVDGK

-285 TEAMD
+285 SETMD
-290 YVRGKL
+290 YMRGKL
-296 HKFTFEVNKTAA
+296 HKFTFEVNKTAT

-357 IEDPSLIKN
+357 ISDPSLIKN
-366 LKLTGCIDDLGSF
+366 LKLTGCIDRKDNF
-379 DFIRSDIPNLEAINM
+379 DYIRKSMPYLEAINL
-394 KDLRTKH
+394 KELRTKD
-401 MPSHHRWYGEGT
+401 MPSRSHNAGGGT
-413 DEYDQPNFADDYI
+413 DEYGQPNYADDYL
-426 PGGWGDH
+426 
-433 TDNPSVYK
+433 PSL
-441 SAFENMKYLQYV
+441 AFENLLYLQYV
-453 VWPDHLKGIGDL
+453 VWPDHIKGIGNGAL
-465 AFAGCPLRG
+465 AGCPLRG
-474 SIILPEGLKHIGS
+474 SLILPEGLKYIGG
-487 DVFGAYGHRPNN
+487 DAFGAYGHQQNN
-499 LTGELYIPSSVEY
+499 LTGELYIPSTVEY
-512 IGNNVFG
+512 IGNNIFG
-519 GYDGQLCYISGE
+519 GYDSQLCYISGE
-531 VVLPREMKFLGNA
+531 VVLPHEMKYLGSA
-544 FYNCPR
+544 FFNCPR

-555 RIPEG
+555 RIPDG
-560 LTEVNAFM
+560 ITEVNAFM

-607 WSFDFYY
+607 WSFDYNY
-614 CFLAYKDTP
+614 GHVAYNSTP

-638 KIGDAAFYGANISH
+638 KIGDGAFYGANISH
-652 VNIPRKIEIIPQ
+652 VRIPEGIEIIPKY
-664 LSFAYTSLIDTLTIP
+664 SFGYTSLTDTLTIP
-679 SNVVQIK
+679 NSVVQIK
-686 DKAFAGNKYLNAII
+686 ESAFRNCKYLNAII

-722 QCNAKV
+722 QCNAKE
-728 PPLVEGGEFTGL
+728 PPLVEGGEFTGI

-747 VVPEGSVDAYRNA
+747 VVPEGSVEAYRNA

-774 FVCRPMKGKLLN
+774 FVCRPMKAKLLN
-786 KANTRTVILN
+786 KANTRTVVLN
-796 ADGNWEMTHCPS
+796 ADGNWEMTSCPS
-808 WVHVDKTSGYKKTE
+808 WVHVDKTSGNKKTE
-822 LTVIIDALAHGSANR
+822 LSVTIDALAKGAGNR
-837 ADSVVFTLTDKV
+837 KDSVVFTLKDKV
-849 DEEGHPITCYYKV
+849 DENGKPITCYYKV
-862 EQFDYEHE
+862 EQFDSEYD
-870 EDSQLQLQKHTKGNG
+870 EDGQLQLQAHTKGNG
-885 INIVFIGDGYDA
+885 VKIVFIGDGYDA

-902 RAYLNDIEEGM
+902 RAYLNDVEEGM
-913 EYFFAIEPYKTYKDY
+913 EYFFGIEPYKTYKDY
-928 FDVYIDFPLSY
+928 FDVYIDFPMSY
-939 ESGVCSSVNIWRTTK
+939 ESGVCSNVNIWRTTK

-962 AGGRLKVNF
+962 NNGRLKVNF

-976 YVLNDVTGTVVNND
+976 YVLNDVTGTVVND
-990 NVNQTL
+990 ANVNQTL

-1011 MWSSGAAIAA
+1011 MWNTGAAIAA
-1021 VPHSRYAYPNDYRGV
+1021 VPHSRYGYPNDFRGL

-1051 EYIYHRENIHR
+1051 EYVYHRANIHR

-1077 KSIGWYRNASLNGRY
+1077 KSIGWYRNVSLNGRHR
-1092 KEIDWTHLIFD
+1092 EVDWSHLIFD
-1103 DRYQDIVDIYDGA
+1103 DRYQDIVDIYEGGF
-1116 YYHSNGVYRSEL
+1116 YHSEGVYRSEL

-1164 VSKDSREMGDKFQ
+1164 VSKDSREMGEKFL

-1183 GSSSQAIEGNAPII
+1183 GSASHAIEGNAPVV
-1197 VKGSPLKNLKRKV
+1197 VKGSPLKDLKRKV
-1210 KYNTKKQEAR
+1210 KYNTKKQIAR

>member
-43 INSGKPFELQAQIQQ
+43 INSGNPFELQAQIQQ
-58 ENVTRANDNG
+58 ENVTRVNDNG

-82 DNETTVPLLQLSGNH
+82 DNETTAPLLQLSGNH

-148 VERNQRDTK
+148 VERNQRDTQ

-172 AKAENIAPTE
+172 AKAEGIAPTE
-182 ETIILKHRHIMA
+182 ATIILKHRHIMA
-194 GIEVTLVEGNGFAE
+194 GIEVTLVEGNGFAK
-208 GEWTDAEKNVLVQ
+208 GEWTDAEKNILVQ
-221 NIFMTGTVN
+221 NVVMSGTVN
-230 LRDGSVTTSGSADNT
+230 LRDGSVTPSGSADNT
-245 SIIPQESKGKYRAV
+245 TIIPQEGQGKYRAV

-266 TGTSLFVVTVDGK
+266 SGTSLFVVTVDGK

-345 GEYLGDV
+345 GEYIGDV

-366 LKLTGCIDDLGSF
+366 LKLTGCFDGGSSF
-379 DFIRSDIPNLEAINM
+379 NYIRENMPYLEAINL
-394 KDLRTKH
+394 KDLRTKNIQ
-401 MPSHHRWYGEGT
+401 SYYWESGWGT
-413 DEYDQPNFADDYI
+413 RPDYDPLFADAYL
-426 PGGWGDH
+426 PGA
-433 TDNPSVYK
+433 VYNNG
-441 SAFENMKYLQYV
+441 AFQNMEYLQYV
-453 VWPDHLKGIGDL
+453 VWPDHLKGIGNS

-474 SIILPEGLKHIGS
+474 SLILPEGLKYIGG
-487 DVFGAYGHRPNN
+487 GAFSSNN
-499 LTGELYIPSSVEY
+499 LTGELYIPSTVEY
-512 IGNNVFG
+512 IGGDVLG
-519 GYDGQLCYISGE
+519 GGGQLCYISGE
-531 VVLPREMKFLGNA
+531 VVLPHEMKFLGNA

-555 RIPEG
+555 RVPEG

-579 QGVKKVNGIG
+579 QGVKKVNGIS

-607 WSFDFYY
+607 WSFDYNY
-614 CFLAYKDTP
+614 GHVAYKSTP

-638 KIGDAAFYGANISH
+638 KIGDGAFYGSNISH
-652 VNIPRKIEIIPQ
+652 VSIPEGIEIIPKY
-664 LSFAYTSLIDTLTIP
+664 SFGYTSLTDTLTIP
-679 SNVVQIK
+679 NSVIQIK
-686 DKAFAGNKYLNAII
+686 ESAFRNCKYLNAII

-722 QCNAKV
+722 QCNAKE
-728 PPLVEGGEFTGL
+728 PPLVEGGEFTGI

-774 FVCRPMKGKLLN
+774 FVCRPMKAKLLN
-786 KANTRTVILN
+786 KSNVRTVILN
-796 ADGNWEMTHCPS
+796 SDGNWEMTSCPS
-808 WVHVDKTSGYKKTE
+808 WVHVDKTKGYKKTE
-822 LTVIIDALAHGSANR
+822 LTITIDALAKGAGNR
-837 ADSVVFTLTDKV
+837 NDSVVFTLKDKV
-849 DEEGHPITCYYKV
+849 NDEGKPVTCYYKV
-862 EQFDYEHE
+862 EQFDSEYD
-870 EDSQLQLQKHTKGNG
+870 EDGQLQLQAHSKGSG
-885 INIVFIGDGYDA
+885 IKLVFIGDGYDA

-902 RAYLNDIEEGM
+902 RAYLNDVEEGM

-928 FDVYIDFPLSY
+928 FDVYIDFPMSY
-939 ESGVCSSVNIWRTTK
+939 ESGVCSNVNIWRTTK

-962 AGGRLKVNF
+962 DGGRLKVNF

-1011 MWSSGAAIAA
+1011 MWSTGAAIAA
-1021 VPHSRYAYPNDYRGV
+1021 VPHSRYGYPNDFRGL

-1051 EYIYHRENIHR
+1051 EYIYHRANIHR

-1116 YYHSNGVYRSEL
+1116 YYHSDGVYRSEL

-1137 YYSTISRQEMVER
+1137 YYSTISRQGIVER

-1164 VSKDSREMGDKFQ
+1164 VSKDSREMGDKFL

-1183 GSSSQAIEGNAPII
+1183 GGASQAIEGNAPMV

-1210 KYNTKKQEAR
+1210 KYNTKKQIAR